1 MMRKVLIIVLVVF
14 TAVITASCSNDKKEA
29 AMNELRSEHQGTYS
43 GYVFWNLDSDLNSL
57 NKQLLG
63 IVNTDE
69 VMSSLRFSKL
79 SFISMEDASQKYD
92 YIKMF
97 DIDKSPT
104 LLIFDT
110 EKMILKTNNF
120 EDIYTL
126 AKELKQK

>member
-1 MMRKVLIIVLVVF
+1 MRKVLIIVLVVF
-14 TAVITASCSNDKKEA
+14 TAVMTASCSNDNKEA
-29 AMNELRSEHQGTYS
+29 AMNELRSEQQGTYS
-43 GYVFWNLDSDLNSL
+43 GYVFWNVDSDLNTL

-63 IVNTDE
+63 IINTDE
-69 VMSSLRFSKL
+69 VMSSLSFSKL
-79 SFISMEDASQKYD
+79 SFISMEDASQRYN
-92 YIKMF
+92 YVKMF

-126 AKELKQK
+126 ANELKQK

>member
-1 MMRKVLIIVLVVF
+1 MRKALIIILVVF
-14 TAVITASCSNDKKEA
+14 TAVMTASCSTDNKEA
-29 AMNELRSEHQGTYS
+29 AMNELRSQQQGTYS
-43 GYVFWNLDSDLNSL
+43 GYVFWNVDSDLTTL

-79 SFISMEDASQKYD
+79 NFISMGDTSQKYN
-92 YIKMF
+92 YVKMF

-126 AKELKQK
+126 ANKLKQK

>member
-1 MMRKVLIIVLVVF
+1 MRKALIIFLLVF
-14 TAVITASCSNDKKEA
+14 TAVMTASCSADNKEA
-29 AMNELRSEHQGTYS
+29 AMNELRSQQQGTYS
-43 GYVFWNLDSDLNSL
+43 GYVFWNVDSDLNTL

-79 SFISMEDASQKYD
+79 NFISMGDTSQKYN
-92 YIKMF
+92 YVKMF

-126 AKELKQK
+126 ANKLKQK

>member
-1 MMRKVLIIVLVVF
+1 MRKALIIILVVF
-14 TAVITASCSNDKKEA
+14 TAVMTASCSTDNKEA
-29 AMNELRSEHQGTYS
+29 AMNELRLQQQGTYS
-43 GYVFWNLDSDLNSL
+43 GYVFWNVDSDLTTL

-79 SFISMEDASQKYD
+79 NFISMGDTSQKYN
-92 YIKMF
+92 YVKMF

-126 AKELKQK
+126 ANKLKQK